1 MNGARC
7 PGGYQAPAVAAI
19 IAPVE
24 RGLHYEVRGAGDPL
38 LLVHGTGSSLRVWDP
53 VVDRLAAFRTAIVVD
68 LPGFGLSP
76 PLTASGPPPTP
87 AGFARVLSELL
98 RDLGH
103 GTAHVAGNSVGGWTA
118 LEMARLGS
126 ARSVVALSPAGLWAR
141 RAPLYDVLSLR
152 ATRLFTKLLDPL
164 LPTLLARPL
173 GRRIA
178 MWQTVARSE
187 RVPPDAAVEI
197 ARAFGRSPGFDEHL
211 DATVRERFVGGCSIA
226 VPVTVA
232 FGERDRLLLR
242 HQSRHRDQL
251 PSQTRWFELPG
262 CGHVPTHDDPA
273 LVAEVIIGG
282 TDAPDRYARP

>member
-1 MNGARC
+1 M
-7 PGGYQAPAVAAI
+7 
-19 IAPVE
+19 
-24 RGLHYEVRGAGDPL
+24 RGAGDPL

-53 VVDRLAAFRTAIVVD
+53 VVDRLSARRTVISVD
-68 LPGFGLSP
+68 LPGFGSSP

-103 GTAHVAGNSVGGWTA
+103 GTAHLAGNSVGGWTA

-141 RAPLYDVLSLR
+141 HAPLYDVLSLR
-152 ATRLFTKLLDPL
+152 ATRLFTRLLDPL
-164 LPTLLARPL
+164 MPALLSRPL
-173 GRRIA
+173 GRKVA
-178 MWQTVARSE
+178 MWQTVARPES
-187 RVPPDAAVEI
+187 VPPDAAVEI

-211 DATVRERFVGGCSIA
+211 NATIRERFVGCRSVA

-251 PSQTRWFELPG
+251 PPQTRWFELPG

-273 LVAEVIIGG
+273 LVAEVILRG
-282 TDAPDRYARP
+282 TDVPDRAARP

>member
-1 MNGARC
+1 
-7 PGGYQAPAVAAI
+7 
-19 IAPVE
+19 VE
-24 RGLHYEVRGAGDPL
+24 RGLHYEARGAGDTL

-53 VVDRLAAFRTAIVVD
+53 VVDMLAASRTVISVD
-68 LPGFGLSP
+68 LPGFGSSE
-76 PLTASGPPPTP
+76 PLGASGPPPTP
-87 AGFARVLSELL
+87 AGFARVLSGLL

-103 GTAHVAGNSVGGWTA
+103 DTAHIAGNSVGGWTA
-118 LEMARLGS
+118 LEMARLGA

-152 ATRLFTKLLDPL
+152 GTRLFTRLLDPL
-164 LPTLLARPL
+164 MPALLSRPL

-178 MWQTVARSE
+178 MWQTVTRPE

-211 DATVRERFVGGCSIA
+211 DATIRERFVGGRSIA

-251 PSQTRWFELPG
+251 PPQTRWFELPG

-273 LVAEVIIGG
+273 LVAEVILRG
-282 TDAPDRYARP
+282 TDAPDRAARP